1 MIFVDTG
8 AWIAILNPNDQYHR
22 EAVAVYG
29 HFQQQKTR
37 FLTTDYVIDETVTRL
52 RYDTNHSIAVMF
64 LERIE
69 LLVETGIL
77 TLKDGKIHLQCPKTV
92 KSNYL
97 LKLYQTG
104 PTKVYSSHKFDTYL
118 QVVVYFSYQGR
129 KSSVIFPIHVF
140 VRRDRIYG
148 RGTLQHL

>member
-22 EAVAVYG
+22 EAVAVYR

-69 LLVETGIL
+69 LLVETDVL
-77 TLKDGKIHLQCPKTV
+77 TLVEINKDVFEKAKALFRQYDSTPLSFTDCTSFVVCRENNI
-92 KSNYL
+92 SEAFA
-97 LKLYQTG
+97 
-104 PTKVYSSHKFDTYL
+104 FDQHFL
-118 QVVVYFSYQGR
+118 IMG
-129 KSSVIFPIHVF
+129 IDL
-140 VRRDRIYG
+140 RR
-148 RGTLQHL
+148 